1 MTTLEKARATFSSDR
16 YATDVTG
23 ITIENIG
30 QHEALCTLA
39 LDNRHYNARGVAMGG
54 VLFTLADFA
63 AAVAANSEDLD
74 SDCLPWV
81 SLNSTIHFLA
91 PGSGLLKASCKAV
104 KHGRTTALY
113 ITTITAGEGT
123 EKARNIAVIE
133 TTMLRAI
140 PIQ

>member
-1 MTTLEKARATFSSDR
+1 MTTLEKARAIFSTDR
-16 YATDVTG
+16 YATDITG

-30 QHEALCTLA
+30 KHESLCSLV
-39 LDNRHYNARGVAMGG
+39 LDSRHVNARGVAMGG

-74 SDCLPWV
+74 RDCLPWV

-91 PGSGLLKASCKAV
+91 PGSGQLTACCKAV

-113 ITTITAGEGT
+113 RTTVIADEGT
-123 EKARNIAVIE
+123 EKARNVAVIE

-140 PIQ
+140 P